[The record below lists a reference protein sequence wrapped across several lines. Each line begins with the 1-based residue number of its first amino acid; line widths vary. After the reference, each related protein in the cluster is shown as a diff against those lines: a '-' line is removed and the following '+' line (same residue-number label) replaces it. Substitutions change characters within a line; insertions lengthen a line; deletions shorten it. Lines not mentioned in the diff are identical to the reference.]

1 MAQIYSFPILEDAE
15 LLACVR
21 EMDLPLSAATLA
33 KPTPEIVKPVYE
45 NVIATLMGITRCA
58 FLPNSQTSRSWKQ
71 AYNSHTI

>member
-1 MAQIYSFPILEDAE
+1 MAQLYSFPILDDSE

-45 NVIATLMGITRCA
+45 SVIATLMGITR
-58 FLPNSQTSRSWKQ
+58 
-71 AYNSHTI
+71 